1 MARRRPTYS
10 AEFKAEALRRV
21 RSSDASLMS
30 IAKEL
35 GMSNTTLKA
44 WVEASRPTPEIPLTD
59 DERSELK
66 RLRKQVRDSRDTKRD
81 AVSRPGAF
89 VLDDDHI
96 GHHIV
101 APELAI
107 LPGTVAGVRAHDF

>member
-21 RSSDASLMS
+21 RNSDASLMS

-44 WVEASRPTPEIPLTD
+44 WVEASRPKPEIPLTD

-66 RLRKQVRDSRDTKRD
+66 RLRKQVRELEMEREILKKAT
-81 AVSRPGAF
+81 AF
-89 VLDDDHI
+89 F
-96 GHHIV
+96 
-101 APELAI
+101 AKYSE
-107 LPGTVAGVRAHDF
+107 

>member
-44 WVEASRPTPEIPLTD
+44 WVEASRPKPEIPLTD

-66 RLRKQVRDSRDTKRD
+66 RLRKQVRELEMEREILKKAT
-81 AVSRPGAF
+81 AF
-89 VLDDDHI
+89 F
-96 GHHIV
+96 
-101 APELAI
+101 AKYSE
-107 LPGTVAGVRAHDF
+107 

>member
-66 RLRKQVRDSRDTKRD
+66 RLRKQVRELEMERDVLKKAT
-81 AVSRPGAF
+81 AF
-89 VLDDDHI
+89 F
-96 GHHIV
+96 
-101 APELAI
+101 AKYSE
-107 LPGTVAGVRAHDF
+107 